1 MSRLIAQIAAARRL
15 VPRLSP
21 SVLDRWPTALLV
33 AVGLLPTL
41 ALGALALRSP
51 AATAL
56 VLLLL
61 PPVVRWQGRRVRLAG
76 EVDLP
81 TPARLKAPDPLIAM
95 VELPGGSFRMGSDKA
110 LDP

>member
-21 SVLDRWPTALLV
+21 SALDRWPTVALV
-33 AVGLLPTL
+33 AVGLLPAL

-51 AATAL
+51 TATAL

-61 PPVVRWQGRRVRLAG
+61 PGAVWWQGGAGAVVR
-76 EVDLP
+76 
-81 TPARLKAPDPLIAM
+81 
-95 VELPGGSFRMGSDKA
+95 GG
-110 LDP
+110 